1 MNLDQ
6 YLRRVLDALEGIH
19 SHLEQL
25 RILAEHELG
34 VRLEHSKQGGGPYC
48 RSSRPARS
56 KKLHEGRGSNACA
69 WIRNPS
75 P

>member
-25 RILAEHELG
+25 RILAEYELD
-34 VRLEHSKQGGGPYC
+34 VRIEHAEEGHGAYVAPNQQ
-48 RSSRPARS
+48 PADG
-56 KKLHEGRGSNACA
+56 E
-69 WIRNPS
+69 
-75 P
+75 